1 MKSPRLIRLALCAAT
16 LAVASVAAA
25 GSPLAGKSQDFE
37 DALRKHDIQTLA
49 ELYTEDGVIL
59 PPNSPRIQGRA
70 GIAAYM
76 KGMIDAGFTLELTPV
91 DEWIDGRLAVRSGT
105 FIVMKDGK
113 EVDRGKWLEVWKR
126 GADRK
131 WLMVRDIWNSDMPA
145 SPPAGTP
152 GVVTDN
158 G

>member
-37 DALRKHDIQTLA
+37 DALRKHDIQALA

-70 GIAAYM
+70 GIAAYF
-76 KGMIDAGFTLELTPV
+76 KGMIDAGFSLELTPM
-91 DEWIDGRLAVRSGT
+91 DEWIEGRMAVRSGT
-105 FIVMKDGK
+105 FSVVKDGK
-113 EVDRGKWLEVWKR
+113 EVDRGKWMEVWNR
-126 GADRK
+126 RADGK
-131 WLMVRDIWNSDMPA
+131 WLMLRDMWNSDMPA